1 MSIYL
6 KIRRLNADMKKYIS
20 PLYIQT
26 GADNAFDDFLGLS
39 LELIPEDNSVIITQD
54 AEQIFG

>member
-1 MSIYL
+1 
-6 KIRRLNADMKKYIS
+6 MKKYIS

-26 GADNAFDDFLGLS
+26 GGDKVFYDFLGLS

>member
-1 MSIYL
+1 
-6 KIRRLNADMKKYIS
+6 MKKYIS

-26 GADNAFDDFLGLS
+26 GAAKAFDDFLGLS